1 MDKAYRFLSHK
12 VYLALAGLAVL
23 TLFILACGDDATPTP
38 TQVPTATPT
47 LAPGVTPTATSTP
60 TATPVSPRP
69 TATATRVPPT
79 ATPTPTPTPAA
90 NRPPTADF
98 TFQPEGVARGDNNQ
112 TVITFTATASD
123 PDGDPLT
130 FEWRF
135 TLGTPPSA
143 TGQVATTTFPG
154 LLPYTVTLTVS
165 DGRGGTVTVEKT
177 VPLIG

>member
-60 TATPVSPRP
+60 RP
-69 TATATRVPPT
+69 TATPTT

-112 TVITFTATASD
+112 TVVTFTATASD

-143 TGQVATTTFPG
+143 TGQVTTTTFPG

>member
-1 MDKAYRFLSHK
+1 MPRRSHF
-12 VYLALAGLAVL
+12 VIATSAILLL
-23 TLFILACGDDATPTP
+23 LFTACGGGNDAEDATAPAA
-38 TQVPTATPT
+38 TATP
-47 LAPGVTPTATSTP
+47 L
-60 TATPVSPRP
+60 
-69 TATATRVPPT
+69 
-79 ATPTPTPTPAA
+79 PTPPA

-112 TVITFTATASD
+112 TVVTFTATASD